1 MTQICRVCGSSKARE
16 LISFGLQPNSM
27 QLLDSY
33 DQEYYEHDL
42 TLKTCLNCGFTF
54 ISNPMPANFLYA
66 DFHWGTS
73 TYPPSHLEE
82 LCHKISHEF
91 LQTKNDLIMEIGSND
106 GYFLSLFRERN
117 CNNLLGVEPTK
128 NCVQL
133 SLERGVPT
141 LNAFFGK
148 QTADEIVATH
158 GKATCIICRHV
169 LEHVWELEDFLNGVS
184 RLMLDDDSVFVL
196 EVPDFDTIV
205 AQGNFS
211 SIWEQHVNYFNIL
224 SIDRLL
230 RRHNFDIFA
239 KEIVQ
244 FAGNSIMLFA
254 KKTSRQGTDIN
265 NILDTDNLA
274 KSKEIFKQKIER
286 NILELN
292 DFFSRLKYLGFT
304 IAAYGAGMRGVCL
317 VNFSGIYKYID
328 YFIDD
333 DLRKVGKV
341 VPKCMLEIRSPEVLY
356 RERPE
361 YCLITPLKDKATE
374 KQLQKNHYD
383 YSNNGGTF
391 IELFPE
397 KSPNCIIMESNPR

>member
-1 MTQICRVCGSSKARE
+1 MDHICRVCGSSKTKE
-16 LISFGLQPNSM
+16 LISFGLQPNSV
-27 QLLDSY
+27 QLLDSR

-54 ISNPMPANFLYA
+54 ISNPMPADFLYA

-82 LCHKISHEF
+82 LCDKISQEL
-91 LQTKNDLIMEIGSND
+91 LQNQNDLKMEIGSND
-106 GYFLSLFRERN
+106 GYFLSVFRERS
-117 CNNLLGVEPTK
+117 CHNLLGVEPTK

-133 SLERGVPT
+133 SLERGIPT

-169 LEHVWELEDFLNGVS
+169 LEHVWDLEDFLSGVS
-184 RLMLDDDSVFVL
+184 TLMLDDHSVFVL
-196 EVPDFDTIV
+196 EVPDFDTIID
-205 AQGNFS
+205 QGNFS
-211 SIWEQHVNYFNIL
+211 SIWEQHVNYFDL
-224 SIDRLL
+224 FSLDKLL

-239 KEIVQ
+239 TEIVP

-254 KKTSRQGTDIN
+254 KRNTRKETDTN
-265 NILDTDNLA
+265 TTLNTDNHA
-274 KSKEIFKQKIER
+274 KRREVFKQKIER
-286 NILELN
+286 NIVEL
-292 DFFSRLKYLGFT
+292 DAFCSRIKDLGFT

-317 VNFSGIYKYID
+317 VNFSKIYKYID
-328 YFIDD
+328 YFVDD
-333 DLRKVGKV
+333 DPRKVGKV

-361 YCLITPLKDKATE
+361 YCLITPLKDKETE
-374 KQLQKNHYD
+374 KQLQQKHYD

-397 KSPNCIIMESNPR
+397 KSPNCIIVESNLR